1 MWLRSPRHACKS
13 ATSPD
18 GAVFSNRK
26 PLLKAEKTV
35 IAWMKV
41 NHSAVSRVMS
51 SRDELDC
58 DFGPVVSWL

>member
-1 MWLRSPRHACKS
+1 M
-13 ATSPD
+13 
-18 GAVFSNRK
+18 
-26 PLLKAEKTV
+26 

>member
-1 MWLRSPRHACKS
+1 MHAKVQRHLMGQYFQ
-13 ATSPD
+13 T
-18 GAVFSNRK
+18 GNL
-26 PLLKAEKTV
+26 LLKAEKTV